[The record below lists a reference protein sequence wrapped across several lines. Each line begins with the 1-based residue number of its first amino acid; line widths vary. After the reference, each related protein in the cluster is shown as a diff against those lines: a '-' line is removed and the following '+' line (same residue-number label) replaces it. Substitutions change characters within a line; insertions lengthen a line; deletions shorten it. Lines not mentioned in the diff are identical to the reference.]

1 MGSWLIWIYRDH
13 QDCKSCMLFAKS
25 KALPRLFSLQS
36 IQIATAFRQIAQGPP
51 KGEHGGTVM
60 PKVDEAELG
69 DDFSYI
75 VRIADTDIDGLKPI
89 TYGLTSVKGIG
100 IRTSMMICKMSGIDG
115 SRLGGHLS
123 SEEQDVLRGAIDEYA
138 TKVPWWMVNRQR
150 DLETN
155 EDAHIIANEVSMTKD
170 DDVSRLAEIKTF
182 RGMRHRS
189 GHKVRGQRLRSNGRR
204 GSALGVQRKK

>member
-1 MGSWLIWIYRDH
+1 M
-13 QDCKSCMLFAKS
+13 A
-25 KALPRLFSLQS
+25 RL
-36 IQIATAFRQIAQGPP
+36 
-51 KGEHGGTVM
+51 
-60 PKVDEAELG
+60 DEAELG

-75 VRIADTDIDGLKPI
+75 LRIADTDIDGLKPI

-100 IRTSMMICKMSGIDG
+100 VRSSMLICQLAGIDG

-123 SEEQDVLRGAIDEYA
+123 TEEQDLLRSTIDDYA
-138 TKVPWWMVNRQR
+138 TNVPWWLVNRQR

-170 DDVSRLAEIKTF
+170 DDVSRLAEMKTY

-189 GHKVRGQRLRSNGRR
+189 GHKVRGQRLRSNGRK

>member
-1 MGSWLIWIYRDH
+1 M
-13 QDCKSCMLFAKS
+13 S
-25 KALPRLFSLQS
+25 K
-36 IQIATAFRQIAQGPP
+36 
-51 KGEHGGTVM
+51 VN
-60 PKVDEAELG
+60 EAELG

-100 IRTSMMICKMSGIDG
+100 IRTSMMICRLSGIEG
-115 SRLGGHLS
+115 GRLGGHLTT
-123 SEEQDVLRGAIDEYA
+123 EEQDQLRNAIDEYA
-138 TKVPWWMVNRQR
+138 TNVPWWMVNRQR

-170 DDVSRLAEIKTF
+170 DDVARLAEIKTY

-189 GHKVRGQRLRSNGRR
+189 GHKVRGQRLRANGRR
-204 GSALGVQRKK
+204 GAALGGQRKM